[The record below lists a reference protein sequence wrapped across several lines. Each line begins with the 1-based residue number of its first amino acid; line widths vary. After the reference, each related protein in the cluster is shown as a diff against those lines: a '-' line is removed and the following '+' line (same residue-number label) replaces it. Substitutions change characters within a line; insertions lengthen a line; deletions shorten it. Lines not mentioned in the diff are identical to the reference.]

1 MKCPFCSEVGTR
13 HELHAHLVGS
23 HKDSLQT
30 RHEGDRMFFDVNCP
44 LCSEG
49 ITREVNPRGR
59 DQAFLDK
66 FADEIRMVGYD
77 LLLYHWETHDES
89 LAQVDAE
96 VTP

>member
-1 MKCPFCSEVGTR
+1 MKCPFCDEMGTR
-13 HELHAHLVGS
+13 HELHAHMVGS
-23 HKDSLQT
+23 HRDSLQT

-77 LLLYHWETHDES
+77 LLLYHWETHEES
-89 LAQVDAE
+89 QPLVDSEAK
-96 VTP
+96 P